1 LKSYRVV
8 YSTVKPRKAIVLSA
22 YIITTDFDEMT
33 SKTLEKVGETV
44 TFYREDV
51 IGKGGYGCVYRG
63 LFESREPPVRYKLPV
78 AIKRIQTG
86 PLSNL
91 AHVRREMELLLKVRE
106 APNVVHLLFYEMT
119 TDFL

>member
-1 LKSYRVV
+1 
-8 YSTVKPRKAIVLSA
+8 
-22 YIITTDFDEMT
+22 MT

-44 TFYREDV
+44 TFYREDI
-51 IGKGGYGCVYRG
+51 IGNGGYGCVYRG
-63 LFESREPPVRYKLPV
+63 IFEPREPSVREIPV

-86 PLSNL
+86 PFDNNL

-106 APNVVHLLFYEMT
+106 APNVVHLFFYEMR